1 MEEEVHGFVIVGG
14 GICGLATALA
24 LHRKGISSLVLEK
37 SSETLRTD
45 GVAIGVH
52 ANGWRALDQ
61 LGLATEL
68 RETANII
75 TGLLLSQSQVTRD
88 IFFLWKD
95 NLRFFPHTIT
105 IIEPGEKR
113 GQIRHCWHQGREGGS
128 RCGAQHGHRRGHHG
142 DQRET
147 SKRGRRRRW
156 RGRRGCVGPTCRQ
169 HKKFMYFPSK
179 NNDTI

>member
-75 TGLLLSQSQVTRD
+75 TGPWPLAVRPPLTTTSAAAPPHLAVTHAHATLHLAKAKGSLECLSDKKAALTPQFALT
-88 IFFLWKD
+88 
-95 NLRFFPHTIT
+95 
-105 IIEPGEKR
+105 
-113 GQIRHCWHQGREGGS
+113 
-128 RCGAQHGHRRGHHG
+128 GHHMIG
-142 DQRET
+142 TSIKWWAWIWET
-147 SKRGRRRRW
+147 TERNE
-156 RGRRGCVGPTCRQ
+156 P
-169 HKKFMYFPSK
+169 P
-179 NNDTI
+179 